1 MEFQFLGTSSGTPSK
16 TRNVTALALRSLG
29 ASRAARHW
37 SLVDCGEGTQH
48 RILRTPWSL
57 HDLRAIFIT
66 HMHGDHCYGLPG
78 LLASAGMMNRSAP
91 LLLVGPAPL
100 RPFLEGVM
108 ATTELGL
115 PFAIEY
121 VDVTQ
126 LQDSARLAEMLP
138 DLAVRAT
145 ALSHRMPSW
154 GYSFMERAVERKL
167 DTARLEAGGVARGVA
182 WGELQHGRQVALD
195 DGRVLQ
201 PEDWLLPGRKPR
213 KIVVGGDND
222 SPELLLDEARDAEVL
237 IHEAT
242 YTEAVLKKVGP
253 GPQHSSARMT
263 GLAAAQAGV
272 PNLVLT
278 HFSPRYQEGEGSPS
292 MRDIEDEARAVY
304 PGRLFL
310 ARDFDRYRLDR
321 QGQLIRLDPHG
332 DPPRLPSSTQ
342 TPAYA
347 GAARPS

>member
-16 TRNVTALALRSLG
+16 RRNVTALALRSLG

-57 HDLRAIFIT
+57 HDLRAVFIT
-66 HMHGDHCYGLPG
+66 HTHGDHCYGLPG
-78 LLASAGMMNRSAP
+78 LLASAGMMNRTAP
-91 LLLVGPAPL
+91 LTLVGPAPL

-115 PFAIEY
+115 PFALEF
-121 VDVTQ
+121 VDVAAPAASEV
-126 LQDSARLAEMLP
+126 LGEVLP

-145 ALSHRMPSW
+145 RLSHRMPSW
-154 GYSFMERAVERKL
+154 AYSFTEKAVERRL
-167 DTARLEAGGVARGVA
+167 DTARLEAGGIPRGEA
-182 WGELQHGRQVALD
+182 WGALQRGRTVVLD
-195 DGRVLQ
+195 DGRVLR

-213 KIVVGGDND
+213 KVVVGGDND
-222 SPELLLDEARDAEVL
+222 SPRLVVGEARDAEVL

-242 YTEAVLKKVGP
+242 YTEDVLQKVGP

-263 GLAAAQAGV
+263 ALAASEAGV
-272 PNLVLT
+272 PHLVLT

-292 MRDIEDEARAVY
+292 MRDIENEAREGY
-304 PGRLFL
+304 EGQLFL
-310 ARDFDRYRLDR
+310 ARDFDRYRLARD
-321 QGQLIRLDPHG
+321 GQLTLDSALSFSHC
-332 DPPRLPSSTQ
+332 Q
-342 TPAYA
+342 
-347 GAARPS
+347 

>member
-1 MEFQFLGTSSGTPSK
+1 MEFQFLGTGSGTPSK
-16 TRNVTALALRSLG
+16 ARNVSALALRSLSG
-29 ASRAARHW
+29 KRAARHW

-78 LLASAGMMNRSAP
+78 LLASAGMMNRTAP
-91 LLLVGPAPL
+91 LTLVGPAPL
-100 RPFLEGVM
+100 RHFLEGVM

-115 PFAIEY
+115 PFAIDY
-121 VDVTQ
+121 VDVM
-126 LQDSARLAEMLP
+126 ALADVEVLP

-154 GYSFMERAVERKL
+154 AYSFTEKEVERRL
-167 DTARLEAGGVARGVA
+167 DTARLDAGGVARGEA
-182 WGELQHGRQVALD
+182 WGELQRGRQVVLD

-201 PEDWLLPGRKPR
+201 PQDWLLPGRKPL
-213 KIVVGGDND
+213 KLIVGGDND
-222 SPELLLDEARDAEVL
+222 SPQLLIDEARDAEVL

-242 YTEAVLKKVGP
+242 YTEAVLQKVGP

-263 GLAAAQAGV
+263 AKAAAAAGV

-292 MRDIEDEARAVY
+292 IREIEDEARAVY
-304 PGRLFL
+304 GGQLFL
-310 ARDFDRYRLDR
+310 ARDFDRYQLDR
-321 QGQLIRLDPHG
+321 SGQLGLC
-332 DPPRLPSSTQ
+332 
-342 TPAYA
+342 TPT
-347 GAARPS
+347 RE

>member
-16 TRNVTALALRSLG
+16 RRNVTALALRSLG

-57 HDLRAIFIT
+57 HELAAIFIT

-78 LLASAGMMNRSAP
+78 LLASAGMQNRTAP
-91 LLLVGPAPL
+91 LTLVGPAPL

-115 PFAIEY
+115 PFPIEF
-121 VDVTQ
+121 VDVTELAGAGV
-126 LQDSARLAEMLP
+126 LQSPVLP
-138 DLAVRAT
+138 DLIVRAT

-154 GYSFMERAVERKL
+154 AYSFTEREVERKL
-167 DTARLEAGGVARGVA
+167 DTAKLEAGGVARGEA
-182 WGELQHGRQVALD
+182 WGALQHGREVVLG

-201 PEDWLLPGRKPR
+201 PRDWLLPGRKPR
-213 KIVVGGDND
+213 KLIVGGDND
-222 SPELLLDEARDAEVL
+222 RPDLLIAEARDAEVL

-242 YTEAVLKKVGP
+242 YTEAVLQKVGP

-263 GLAAAQAGV
+263 ASAAAAAGV

-278 HFSPRYQEGEGSPS
+278 HFSPRYQEGEGTPS
-292 MRDIEDEARAVY
+292 IQELENEAREVY
-304 PGRLFL
+304 EGQLFL
-310 ARDFDRYRLDR
+310 ARDFDRYELDR
-321 QGQLIRLDPHG
+321 EGKLTL
-332 DPPRLPSSTQ
+332 
-342 TPAYA
+342 
-347 GAARPS
+347 AARLAMKPSTGS

>member
-1 MEFQFLGTSSGTPSK
+1 
-16 TRNVTALALRSLG
+16 
-29 ASRAARHW
+29 
-37 SLVDCGEGTQH
+37 
-48 RILRTPWSL
+48 
-57 HDLRAIFIT
+57 
-66 HMHGDHCYGLPG
+66 MHGDHCYGLPG

-126 LQDSARLAEMLP
+126 LEDSASLPEFLP
-138 DLAVRAT
+138 DLVVRAT
-145 ALSHRMPSW
+145 ALSHRMSSW
-154 GYSFMERAVERKL
+154 GYSFTERAVERKL
-167 DTARLEAGGVARGVA
+167 DTARLEAGGVARGAA
-182 WGELQHGRQVALD
+182 WGELQHGRPVTLD
-195 DGRVLQ
+195 DGRVLR

-213 KIVVGGDND
+213 KVVVGGDND
-222 SPELLLDEARDAEVL
+222 RPELLIDEAREAEVL

-263 GLAAAQAGV
+263 GLAAARAAV

-278 HFSPRYQEGEGSPS
+278 HFSPRYQEGAGSPS
-292 MRDIEDEARAVY
+292 MRDIEEEAREVY

-310 ARDFDRYRLDR
+310 ARDFDRYQLDR
-321 QGQLIRLDPHG
+321 QGQLSL
-332 DPPRLPSSTQ
+332 SE
-342 TPAYA
+342 
-347 GAARPS
+347 